1 MKIKAIRPVMVIV
14 LLLLM
19 VSPVASQAPD
29 DKLITPGV
37 GIGRWKLQMMLAE
50 LVQMNG
56 PASSNRGGGLDS
68 NRTEYWTHSWER
80 LGVVATATGGRD
92 AQTVDVLIAFT
103 QDHKTAQG
111 VSVSTQRDVVEAAYG
126 KPTAVT
132 RATNSDTR
140 LIYDEIG
147 LWVRI
152 LDGTGAAIFIGVFRP
167 GAAKQLWK
175 F

>member
-1 MKIKAIRPVMVIV
+1 MKTKTVRFVMVIV
-14 LLLLM
+14 LLLLL
-19 VSPVASQAPD
+19 VSPVASQVPD

-37 GIGRWKLQMMLAE
+37 GVGRWTLQMTLAE
-50 LVQMNG
+50 LIQMNG
-56 PASSNRGGGLDS
+56 PANSSRGGGLDS
-68 NRTEYWTHSWER
+68 NRPEYWTHFWER
-80 LGVVATATGGRD
+80 LGLVATATGGRD

-103 QDHKTAQG
+103 QDYKTAKG
-111 VSVSTQRDVVEAAYG
+111 VSVFNKRDAVEAAYG

-132 RATNSDTR
+132 QATNSEVR

-147 LWVRI
+147 LWVRV
-152 LDGTGAAIFIGVFRP
+152 DGTNTAAYIGVFRP